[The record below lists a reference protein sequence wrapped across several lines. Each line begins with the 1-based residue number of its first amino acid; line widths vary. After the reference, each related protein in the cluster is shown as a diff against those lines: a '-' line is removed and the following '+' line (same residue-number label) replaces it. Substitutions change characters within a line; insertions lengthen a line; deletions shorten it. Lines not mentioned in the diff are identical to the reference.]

1 MKIKRVENAHNDIVR
16 EIADIDGSGMI
27 ISCSNDESVKIWSAD
42 LEPIQTMLGHTA
54 FVFTV
59 KALRLG
65 LYASGGEDKCLKV
78 WEDDHCVQDV
88 QLPASIW
95 SITFDENLDI
105 FTAGSD
111 GIIRSFTTS
120 AERRAEA
127 DIEEMF
133 SKQILESSS
142 KKSGM
147 SEE

>member
-1 MKIKRVENAHNDIVR
+1 
-16 EIADIDGSGMI
+16 
-27 ISCSNDESVKIWSAD
+27 
-42 LEPIQTMLGHTA
+42 MLGHTA

-65 LYASGGEDKCLKV
+65 CYVSGGEDKCLKV
-78 WEDDHCVQDV
+78 WEDDRCVQDV

-95 SITFDENLDI
+95 SITFDENFDI

-111 GIIRSFTTS
+111 GIVRTFTTS
-120 AERRAEA
+120 AERRADA
-127 DIEEMF
+127 DTEEIF
-133 SKQILESSS
+133 NKQIIESSS